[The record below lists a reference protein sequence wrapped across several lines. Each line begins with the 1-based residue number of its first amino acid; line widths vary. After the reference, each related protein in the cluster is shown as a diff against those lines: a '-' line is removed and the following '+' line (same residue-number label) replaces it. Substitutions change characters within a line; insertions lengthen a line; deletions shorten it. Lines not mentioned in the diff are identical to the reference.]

1 MRFRSSGRDDLERL
15 LREAVSEPREEFV
28 RSVARRMRA
37 QRGDGRLWALSRLSF
52 AGAVTVLIFGSVA
65 SFGGLGYAAT
75 SAGQAADAVEDVLV
89 PKKQDATVVQNSPAQ
104 RGHVEPLETEQIEV
118 AAATKRRQQPPPPL
132 QLAVPQQ
139 QGELAFTGL
148 ALTTTFALAL
158 MLIAFGAFLRRV
170 ARTRARA

>member
-1 MRFRSSGRDDLERL
+1 MRFRSSGRDDLEGL
-15 LREAVSEPREEFV
+15 LRRAVAEPREEFV
-28 RSVARRMRA
+28 RSVARRVRA

-75 SAGQAADAVEDVLV
+75 SAGQAADAVENVLV
-89 PKKQDATVVQNSPAQ
+89 AKKQDATVVQNSPAQ
-104 RGHVEPLETEQIEV
+104 TGHVEPLQTEIEI

-132 QLAVPQQ
+132 QVAVPQQ

-158 MLIAFGAFLRRV
+158 MLIGFGAFLRRV